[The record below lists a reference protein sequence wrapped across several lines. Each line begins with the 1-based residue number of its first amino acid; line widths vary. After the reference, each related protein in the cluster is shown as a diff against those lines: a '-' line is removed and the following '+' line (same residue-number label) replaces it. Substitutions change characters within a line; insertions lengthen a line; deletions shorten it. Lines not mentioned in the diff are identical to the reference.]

1 MVAAW
6 EGSKRSGKGGHLSHT
21 LASSK
26 QRNTSHRCHS
36 HCHSYGSGMA
46 DLSALKHLSK
56 VRESEEKKLAE
67 RRRNVLV
74 LILRHLAD
82 NGYVEAYQRLSTECN
97 ISLNK
102 VHGPAGHNAAH
113 CVSATHLCNSPRPC
127 RFNHKDSNM
136 QLGGRNPAKATL
148 LCCC

>member
-1 MVAAW
+1 
-6 EGSKRSGKGGHLSHT
+6 
-21 LASSK
+21 
-26 QRNTSHRCHS
+26 
-36 HCHSYGSGMA
+36 MA

-102 VHGPAGHNAAH
+102 VHAWPCWAQ
-113 CVSATHLCNSPRPC
+113 CITVSATHLCDSPRPC
-127 RFNHKDSNM
+127 RFNYNDSNM
-136 QLGGRNPAKATL
+136 QLGGCNLAKATL
-148 LCCC
+148 LCCR